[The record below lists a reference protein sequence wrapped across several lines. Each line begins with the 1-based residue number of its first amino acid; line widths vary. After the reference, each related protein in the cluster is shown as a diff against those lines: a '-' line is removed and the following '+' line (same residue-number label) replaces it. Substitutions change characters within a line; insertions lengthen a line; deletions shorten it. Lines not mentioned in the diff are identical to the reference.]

1 MIKYN
6 FLEIIQQLE
15 LTLSWLDWL
24 CGRSC
29 RYLGPCA
36 IPGSAQLQ
44 LSSTLALRWLQARAS
59 ATLHGIQFYLF
70 IYFVYSIDYEP
81 R

>member
-1 MIKYN
+1 MIKYD

-15 LTLSWLDWL
+15 LTQSWLDWL
-24 CGRSC
+24 CGQSC

-59 ATLHGIQFYLF
+59 ATLENIQTNP
-70 IYFVYSIDYEP
+70 VQW
-81 R
+81 RMRQV

>member
-1 MIKYN
+1 MIKYD

-15 LTLSWLDWL
+15 LTQSWLNQL
-24 CGRSC
+24 CGQSC

-44 LSSTLALRWLQARAS
+44 LSSTLALSWLQARAS
-59 ATLHGIQFYLF
+59 ATLIPILNY
-70 IYFVYSIDYEP
+70 
-81 R
+81 

>member
-1 MIKYN
+1 MIKYD

-15 LTLSWLDWL
+15 LTPSWLDRL

-29 RYLGPCA
+29 RYLGPFA

-44 LSSTLALRWLQARAS
+44 LSSTLALNWLQARAS
-59 ATLHGIQFYLF
+59 ATLGLAQSQMRASHRYILL
-70 IYFVYSIDYEP
+70 
-81 R
+81 

>member
-1 MIKYN
+1 MIKYD

-15 LTLSWLDWL
+15 LTQSWLDWL

-59 ATLHGIQFYLF
+59 ATLFLSYSHGAYRQLIHQLF
-70 IYFVYSIDYEP
+70 
-81 R
+81 

>member
-1 MIKYN
+1 MIKYD

-15 LTLSWLDWL
+15 LTQSWLDWL

-59 ATLHGIQFYLF
+59 ATLGPYNMCLTSFGL
-70 IYFVYSIDYEP
+70 
-81 R
+81 

>member
-1 MIKYN
+1 MIKYD

-15 LTLSWLDWL
+15 LTQSWLDWL

-44 LSSTLALRWLQARAS
+44 LSSTLALSWLQARAS
-59 ATLHGIQFYLF
+59 ATLSRPDSCRVVHPFFGC
-70 IYFVYSIDYEP
+70 P
-81 R
+81 